1 MVVQSRA
8 SRRPCGH
15 RRLYRFVPVMNE
27 KLSALPEKPA
37 VACSSRGA
45 SAEIVGALSSGL
57 TWLELGG
64 IFVSVREAFG
74 HISAL

>member
-1 MVVQSRA
+1 
-8 SRRPCGH
+8 
-15 RRLYRFVPVMNE
+15 MNE

-37 VACSSRGA
+37 VDCSSRGA

-74 HISAL
+74 RISAL